1 MSKIRTII
9 FTLSILIFSMS
20 QGIANEMI
28 GVISAG
34 IGDIYNQKNE
44 KLSTGSKIY
53 FGDTIL
59 VKAQSNA
66 QILLLDETAL
76 TVGEKSEL
84 TIDEFIYDPESKI
97 GKIVSNIKI
106 GTVRIVTGEIS
117 KKNPDNLEVNIPTG
131 SIGARGTEFVVV
143 TESDEKST
151 VVLLGPGKKN
161 TLGMIPGILNVS
173 DGINTVNISTPGF
186 QSVVFKW
193 KIWKSLLAHY

>member
-1 MSKIRTII
+1 MNKIKTII
-9 FTLSILIFSMS
+9 VSLIFSLFS
-20 QGIANEMI
+20 LSNVVANEMI
-28 GVISAG
+28 GIVAVG
-34 IGDIYNQKNE
+34 IGDISNQNNE
-44 KLSTGSKIY
+44 KLTTGSKIY

-84 TIDEFIYDPESKI
+84 TIDEFIYDPQSKV

-106 GTVRIVTGEIS
+106 GTVRIITGEIS
-117 KKNPDNLEVNIPTG
+117 KKNPDNLEVNVPTG
-131 SIGARGTEFVVV
+131 SVGARGTEFVVV

-161 TLGMIPGILNVS
+161 TLGMVPGILNVS
-173 DGINTVNISTPGF
+173 DGSNTINISTPGF

-193 KIWKSLLAHY
+193 KL

>member
-1 MSKIRTII
+1 MNKIRII
-9 FTLSILIFSMS
+9 ICSFLIILFSS
-20 QGIANEMI
+20 LQGFANEMI

-34 IGDIYNQKNE
+34 IGDISNQKNE

-59 VKAQSNA
+59 VKAKSNA

-84 TIDEFIYDPESKI
+84 TIDEFIYDPKSKI

-106 GTVRIVTGEIS
+106 GTVRVITGEIS
-117 KKNPDNLEVNIPTG
+117 KKNPDNLEVNVPTG
-131 SIGARGTEFVVV
+131 SVGARGTEFVIV

-161 TLGMIPGILNVS
+161 TLGMVPGILNVS
-173 DGINTVNISTPGF
+173 DGFNTVNISTPGF
-186 QSVVFKW
+186 QSVVFK
-193 KIWKSLLAHY
+193 

>member
-84 TIDEFIYDPESKI
+84 TIDEFIYDPETKI

-106 GTVRIVTGEIS
+106 GTVRIITGEIS

-173 DGINTVNISTPGF
+173 DGLNTVNISTPGF
-186 QSVVFKW
+186 QSVVFK
-193 KIWKSLLAHY
+193 

>member
-1 MSKIRTII
+1 MNKIKTII
-9 FTLSILIFSMS
+9 ISVFLSLFLISITS
-20 QGIANEMI
+20 ANEFI
-28 GVISAG
+28 GVIAAG
-34 IGDIYNQKNE
+34 VGDILNQKNE

-53 FGDTIL
+53 FGDTIIT
-59 VKAQSNA
+59 KAKSNV

-76 TVGEKSEL
+76 TLGEKSEV
-84 TIDEFIYDPESKI
+84 TIDEFIYDPQSKI

-106 GTVRIVTGEIS
+106 GTVKIITGEIS

-131 SIGARGTEFVVV
+131 SVGARGTEFVVV

-161 TLGMIPGILNVS
+161 TLGMIPGTLNVT
-173 DGINTVNISTPGF
+173 DGFNTINISTPGF

-193 KIWKSLLAHY
+193 EF

>member
-1 MSKIRTII
+1 MNKIRIII
-9 FTLSILIFSMS
+9 FSLLIILFSS
-20 QGIANEMI
+20 LQGFANEMI

-34 IGDIYNQKNE
+34 IGDISNQKNE

-59 VKAQSNA
+59 VKEKSNA

-84 TIDEFIYDPESKI
+84 TIDEFIYDPKSKI

-106 GTVRIVTGEIS
+106 GTVRVITGEIS
-117 KKNPDNLEVNIPTG
+117 KKNPDNLEVNVPTG
-131 SIGARGTEFVVV
+131 SVGARGTEFVVV
-143 TESDEKST
+143 TESNEKST

-161 TLGMIPGILNVS
+161 TLGMVPGILNVS
-173 DGINTVNISTPGF
+173 DGFNTVNISTPGF
-186 QSVVFKW
+186 QSVVFK
-193 KIWKSLLAHY
+193 

>member
-1 MSKIRTII
+1 
-9 FTLSILIFSMS
+9 
-20 QGIANEMI
+20 MI
-28 GVISAG
+28 GVIAAG
-34 IGDIYNQKNE
+34 IGDIINQNNE
-44 KLSTGSKIY
+44 KLTTGSKIY

-84 TIDEFIYDPESKI
+84 TIDEFIYDPESKV

-106 GTVRIVTGEIS
+106 GTVRIITGEIS
-117 KKNPDNLEVNIPTG
+117 KKNPDNLEVNVPTG

-173 DGINTVNISTPGF
+173 DGFNTVNISTPGF
-186 QSVVFKW
+186 QSVVFK
-193 KIWKSLLAHY
+193 

>member
-1 MSKIRTII
+1 MNKIKTLVISI
-9 FTLSILIFSMS
+9 FLSLYLISIS
-20 QGIANEMI
+20 SANEFI
-28 GVISAG
+28 GVIAAG
-34 IGDIYNQKNE
+34 VGDILNQKNE

-53 FGDTIL
+53 FGDTII

-76 TVGEKSEL
+76 TVGEKSEI
-84 TIDEFIYDPESKI
+84 TIDEFIYDPQSKV

-106 GTVRIVTGEIS
+106 GTVKIITGEIS
-117 KKNPDNLEVNIPTG
+117 KKDPDNLEVNIPTG
-131 SIGARGTEFVVV
+131 SVGARGTEFVVV

-161 TLGMIPGILNVS
+161 TLGMIPGTLNVT
-173 DGINTVNISTPGF
+173 DGFSTVNISTPGF

-193 KIWKSLLAHY
+193 KI

>member
-20 QGIANEMI
+20 QGTANEMI

-173 DGINTVNISTPGF
+173 DGLNTVNISTPGF
-186 QSVVFKW
+186 QSVVFK
-193 KIWKSLLAHY
+193 

>member
-1 MSKIRTII
+1 MNKIRIII
-9 FTLSILIFSMS
+9 FSLLIILFSS
-20 QGIANEMI
+20 LQGFANEMI

-34 IGDIYNQKNE
+34 IGEISNQKNE

-84 TIDEFIYDPESKI
+84 TIDEFIYDPKSKI

-106 GTVRIVTGEIS
+106 GTVRVITGEIS
-117 KKNPDNLEVNIPTG
+117 KKNPDNLEVNVPTG

-161 TLGMIPGILNVS
+161 TLGMVPGILNVS
-173 DGINTVNISTPGF
+173 DGFNTVNISTPGF
-186 QSVVFKW
+186 QSVVFK
-193 KIWKSLLAHY
+193 

>member
-1 MSKIRTII
+1 MNKITTA
-9 FTLSILIFSMS
+9 FVSLIFLLFSS
-20 QGIANEMI
+20 SNVIANEMI
-28 GVISAG
+28 GIVAVG
-34 IGDIYNQKNE
+34 IGDISNQNNE
-44 KLSTGSKIY
+44 KLTTGSKIY
-53 FGDTIL
+53 FGDTIV

-76 TVGEKSEL
+76 TVGEKSEI
-84 TIDEFIYDPESKI
+84 TIDEFIYDPQSKV

-106 GTVRIVTGEIS
+106 GTVKIITGEIS
-117 KKNPDNLEVNIPTG
+117 KKNPDNLEVNVPTG
-131 SIGARGTEFVVV
+131 SVGARGTEFVVV

-173 DGINTVNISTPGF
+173 DGFNTVNISTPGF

-193 KIWKSLLAHY
+193 KW

>member
-1 MSKIRTII
+1 MNKIRIII
-9 FTLSILIFSMS
+9 FSLLIILLSSLHGF
-20 QGIANEMI
+20 ANEMI

-34 IGDIYNQKNE
+34 IGEISNQKNE

-84 TIDEFIYDPESKI
+84 TIDEFIYDPKSKI

-106 GTVRIVTGEIS
+106 GTVRVITGEIS
-117 KKNPDNLEVNIPTG
+117 KKNPDNLEVNVPTG

-161 TLGMIPGILNVS
+161 TLGMVPGILNVS
-173 DGINTVNISTPGF
+173 DGFNTVNISTPGF
-186 QSVVFKW
+186 QSVVFK
-193 KIWKSLLAHY
+193 

>member
-9 FTLSILIFSMS
+9 FSLSILILSLS
-20 QGIANEMI
+20 QGIANDMI

-84 TIDEFIYDPESKI
+84 TIDEFIYDPETKI

-173 DGINTVNISTPGF
+173 DGLNTVNISTPGF
-186 QSVVFKW
+186 QSVVFK
-193 KIWKSLLAHY
+193 